1 MPSDAAYWLVSAP
14 LKNGDDNDLF
24 RSIKTVV
31 TDNTLIG
38 GLELPSL
45 KVSSGQLGGDVLV
58 MGLPDDR
65 SADTMILWFTIGY
78 IWSHSLSPS
87 SSSSLSLLNH
97 AGIRPV
103 PTFYPLTTGRDALLP
118 PDTQRRLAQ
127 TRRLLHL
134 GRRQATRY
142 HQIPRSRFRPIP
154 IRIPIPIPISIRQG
168 QTRILRPYQ
177 RPPPNSIP
185 HPAFRSSSRVDLG
198 CREVGPRWK
207 GDRCRRGARQGDEQY
222 RFDPE
227 AKGPGV

>member
-1 MPSDAAYWLVSAP
+1 MLLPGDRLADMTLLSFTVDHLVASPFSLPLSDITL
-14 LKNGDDNDLF
+14 DHDLYLF
-24 RSIKTVV
+24 KS
-31 TDNTLIG
+31 NT
-38 GLELPSL
+38 
-45 KVSSGQLGGDVLV
+45 
-58 MGLPDDR
+58 MM
-65 SADTMILWFTIGY
+65 A
-78 IWSHSLSPS
+78 
-87 SSSSLSLLNH
+87 
-97 AGIRPV
+97 
-103 PTFYPLTTGRDALLP
+103 GRDALLP
-118 PDTQRRLAQ
+118 LDAQRRLAQ

-142 HQIPRSRFRPIP
+142 HQIPRCRFRPIP
-154 IRIPIPIPISIRQG
+154 IRIPIPIPISIRQR

-177 RPPPNSIP
+177 RPPPDSIP